1 MLFLFRR
8 KGWFQNNSS
17 SEEKPVFHAHPDSS
31 VAIQDLPE
39 EPDVLIN
46 TVQVVLLM
54 YDMIW
59 YDMIWYILILCDIK
73 FLVTHPQGS
82 PDAVYAKPDKSAKKK
97 LQEEENKK
105 YANLSGRG
113 NYLALMYVVFFSQ
126 KLSQPCV
133 LFSALV
139 LEVNSKEN
147 LNNAS
152 MSISPNYDNDVGNN
166 SGFKEEIKVQ
176 NIAFYIYIIYIDE
189 ILGFILV

>member
-1 MLFLFRR
+1 
-8 KGWFQNNSS
+8 
-17 SEEKPVFHAHPDSS
+17 
-31 VAIQDLPE
+31 
-39 EPDVLIN
+39 
-46 TVQVVLLM
+46 M
-54 YDMIW
+54 YDNMI
-59 YDMIWYILILCDIK
+59 YSNVYDIK
-73 FLVTHPQGS
+73 FLITHPQGS

-126 KLSQPCV
+126 KLSQPFCV

-176 NIAFYIYIIYIDE
+176 NIDFYIYIDE
-189 ILGFILV
+189 VLGFILV